1 MFLSA
6 LPEIFRRALFTYD
19 AELWIDST
27 RFGGGGGGNFLSTA
41 PAKSCRFGGGGGG
54 RVVFAPSIGVG
65 NGTLLF
71 VLCDLLDFSSTA
83 TGGGGGLKFGI
94 EGDKGSS
101 FTFFWGGDNSNGV
114 LSIDDPDGL
123 DFSRVREGG

>member
-1 MFLSA
+1 M
-6 LPEIFRRALFTYD
+6 
-19 AELWIDST
+19 
-27 RFGGGGGGNFLSTA
+27 
-41 PAKSCRFGGGGGG
+41 SCRFGGGGGG

-123 DFSRVREGG
+123 DFSRLREGR